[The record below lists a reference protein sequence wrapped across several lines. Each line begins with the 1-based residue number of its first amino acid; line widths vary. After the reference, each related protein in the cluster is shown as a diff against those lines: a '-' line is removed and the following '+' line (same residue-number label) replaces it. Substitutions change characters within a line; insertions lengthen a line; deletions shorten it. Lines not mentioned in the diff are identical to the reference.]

1 MHIMPREDQIK
12 LSFSALQ
19 MLQRFCVMLHR
30 IRFAAIHDQ
39 SRCADYRIA
48 GKQQTV
54 FRIQQADPILRMS
67 EGLDHLQL
75 TSPQIKYLSFLDGIH
90 TILMKIRNR
99 ICYRRFSII
108 FFSIQL
114 SLDKGAT
121 YLLTVLLL

>member
-1 MHIMPREDQIK
+1 MAY
-12 LSFSALQ
+12 ALQ
-19 MLQRFCVMLHR
+19 GTGWSVGKITVSTKRSWQSTDKNALSMLRTN
-30 IRFAAIHDQ
+30 
-39 SRCADYRIA
+39 RIA

-99 ICYRRFSII
+99 ICYRRFSVI

-114 SLDKGAT
+114 SLDKGAAYIW
-121 YLLTVLLL
+121 YLR